1 MDEKQLLRRA
11 YRWFGVQAPPK
22 LTAKVRKDYGETLK
36 ELSAWVRKDKAEN
49 PENNKRQHINHQ
61 LIRRSPRMRT
71 QWVQFIEMQT
81 QLIL

>member
-11 YRWFGVQAPPK
+11 FRWFGVQAPPK

-49 PENNKRQHINHQ
+49 PEIWEELDATLGKLFN
-61 LIRRSPRMRT
+61 
-71 QWVQFIEMQT
+71 
-81 QLIL
+81 